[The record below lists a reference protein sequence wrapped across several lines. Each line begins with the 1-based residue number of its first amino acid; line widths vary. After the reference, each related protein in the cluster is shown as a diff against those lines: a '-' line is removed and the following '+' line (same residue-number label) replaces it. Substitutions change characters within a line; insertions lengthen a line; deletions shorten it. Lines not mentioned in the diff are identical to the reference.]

1 MHTYATALALA
12 DVTIP
17 DHLTADAEVPILT
30 GPQAQGDLL
39 VLPTK
44 VPGNV
49 TLEAVPAAGVQV
61 VASEATG
68 HTHWLHQG
76 FDSTRVQWA
85 RVGRGDDIV
94 IGYIVVPQ
102 GETAMLVHTDEHGA
116 NGVGPG
122 SYAVHGKRE
131 QAEIERRVAD

>member
-44 VPGNV
+44 VPANV
-49 TLEAVPAAGVQV
+49 TWETVPAAGVQA

-76 FDSTRVQWA
+76 FDSTGVRWA
-85 RVGRGDDIV
+85 RIGRGGDIV
-94 IGYIVVPQ
+94 IGYVTVPV
-102 GETAMLVHTDEHGA
+102 GETALLVHTDEHGA
-116 NGVGPG
+116 NGIGAG
-122 SYAVHGKRE
+122 TYAILGKRE
-131 QAEIERRVAD
+131 LAEMERRVAD